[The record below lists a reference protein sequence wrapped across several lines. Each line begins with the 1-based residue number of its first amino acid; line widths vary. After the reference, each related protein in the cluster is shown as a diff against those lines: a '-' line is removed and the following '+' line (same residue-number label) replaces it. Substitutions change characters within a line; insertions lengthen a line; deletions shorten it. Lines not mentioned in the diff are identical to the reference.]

1 MQVSQ
6 VWCTDTCARHATLA
20 SWRSRLPNKGLSL
33 YRDVADCHRCGLP
46 PQRRPTRQHAAASSA
61 GNSSPPQRQQHFL
74 RVGPGEEG
82 QVHLPLVR
90 GVRTYARRRLVCVYI
105 SPHVHIAT
113 CTYRHMHISDGHVH
127 ARHQPHAILL
137 HPSPPTE
144 HLPPPPPPL
153 TYLLLHPLLTSSTPH
168 STRASPRE
176 RDACT
181 CACRQS
187 SPVQYVTHVHVHM
200 PASSPA
206 TAHVHM
212 PASNGTCTHAT
223 LWTQTT

>member
-105 SPHVHIAT
+105 SPHAHIAT

-153 TYLLLHPLLTSSTPH
+153 TYLLNPSFHSCLSS
-168 STRASPRE
+168 RE
-176 RDACT
+176 RCMYMCMSSVQPGPVRHTCT
-181 CACRQS
+181 CAHACLQS
-187 SPVQYVTHVHVHM
+187 SY
-200 PASSPA
+200 
-206 TAHVHM
+206 
-212 PASNGTCTHAT
+212 GTCAHACLQRHMYTCHT
-223 LWTQTT
+223 LDTNNVT